1 MSNNTTDA
9 QIIRKQ
15 DFSCVIRKIE
25 CHYTID
31 KESKMAVF
39 FDRGTQNPTVLR
51 KAKTQ
56 EQQNGN
62 DGTLQGSVTNTKDSE
77 YYFIT
82 NYKGKDVNLK
92 CDRVANRCT
101 MDEHQKYVVDYID
114 INDKQPKSQTKDISD
129 ENLKLYYFDIFTRT
143 SEYAVAGAKKGGEL
157 GYEAGK
163 YVCSRDGD
171 SGAVGGL
178 AGGATGGV
186 AGLVAGATYGNL
198 ADLIC
203 SLRFICLSPISYS
216 DNDYGCHV
224 ALIYNECPH
233 APSVPEIIINTYPD
247 IEFNLKLG
255 VLGYSK
261 TNAFQST
268 KATPGDKTERTPFSF
283 EFKVKYANSEKSFNV
298 EKKIEDKDLKTDEE
312 KKGGLFANAIHDLK
326 EFLEMAVSFT
336 QKLKELMDNASAGDK
351 AALEKQLTSLSYKPG
366 GVDWL
371 KGSLEIS
378 PELSVKWKY
387 SVSDDLSKLGR
398 YVNLELGID
407 CTGTITIDLIELGSI
422 LLDKSKKTA
431 KVAAVAG
438 SVASGGLAA
447 LPAALLTFLVD
458 YVVDWLIDHI
468 KEGLIFDFMLIGKA
482 SLKACS
488 LTWDTS
494 KEQIFEGQGLQAE
507 IKPEIKLVLGA
518 DYKTSVTLFWVMK
531 AEGQAKAT
539 AEAAASLTWIM
550 LLNVKNGYL
559 GVDHNC
565 NINPL
570 TLKVECKVEGSFEV
584 SYSRNDVEIG
594 TKSKNSLVDY
604 SNEWKTKEYKYEVGR
619 HDWFK
624 VSDTSTDAL
633 GGAGDGSSRW

>member
-1 MSNNTTDA
+1 MSSNTTDA
-9 QIIRKQ
+9 QDIKKQ

-31 KESKMAVF
+31 KESKTSVF
-39 FDRGTQNPTVLR
+39 FNRGTQNPTVLR

-56 EQQNGN
+56 EQQTKTG
-62 DGTLQGSVTNTKDSE
+62 GTLQGSVTNTKDSE

-92 CDRVANRCT
+92 CERTANRCT
-101 MDEHQKYVVDYID
+101 IDEHKKYVVDYID

-129 ENLKLYYFDIFTRT
+129 EKLKLYYFDIFTRT
-143 SEYAVAGAKKGGEL
+143 SEYAVTGAQKGGEL

-171 SGAVGGL
+171 SAVGGL
-178 AGGATGGV
+178 AGGATGGM

-203 SLRFICLSPISYS
+203 SLRFIHLPRINFS
-216 DNDYGCHV
+216 DNDYGCHDV
-224 ALIYNECPH
+224 LIYNECPH
-233 APSVPEIIINTYPD
+233 EPSVPEIIINTYPD

-261 TNAFQST
+261 TKAFKST
-268 KATPGDKTERTPFSF
+268 KEKPGDKTEKTPFSF
-283 EFKVKYANSEKSFNV
+283 EFKVKYASSEKSISF
-298 EKKIEDKDLKTDEE
+298 EKKVEEKDLKTDEE
-312 KKGGLFANAIHDLK
+312 KKGGMFANAIHALK

-336 QKLKELMDNASAGDK
+336 QTLKELMDNASAGDK

-366 GVDWL
+366 GADWL

-378 PELSVKWKY
+378 PELSGKWKY
-387 SVSDDLSKLGR
+387 SVSDDLARLGK

-407 CTGTITIDLIELGSI
+407 CTGTITIDLIELGSM
-422 LLDKSKKTA
+422 LLSKSKKTA

-438 SVASGGLAA
+438 SIASGGLAA

-458 YVVDWLIDHI
+458 YVVDWLIDKF
-468 KEGLIFDFMLIGKA
+468 KEGLVFDFMLIGKA

-494 KEQIFEGQGLQAE
+494 KDQIFDGQGLTAE
-507 IKPEIKLVLGA
+507 IKPEIKIVLGV

-531 AEGQAKAT
+531 AEGEAKAT
-539 AEAAASLTWIM
+539 AEASASLTWTM
-550 LLNVKNGYL
+550 SLNVKEGYL
-559 GVDHNC
+559 GVDHDC

-570 TLKVECKVEGSFEV
+570 ILKVECKVEGSFEV
-584 SYSRNDVEIG
+584 SYSSDEIELG

-604 SNEWKTKEYKYEVGR
+604 SNEWKTKEYKYEIGR
-619 HDWFK
+619 HNWFK
-624 VSDTSTDAL
+624 VVND
-633 GGAGDGSSRW
+633 